1 MSVTGS
7 LPFPARGVRLW
18 VALFAGIGL
27 WMVHLTACAALAAYA
42 CRHPHVHWV
51 MHGLTATT
59 AAATGIA
66 IYWSGQFARHGYGAD
81 EEDAGAAGRAR
92 FLGRFGVI
100 TGVASLVLIVAEGL
114 YVPFL
119 AGCR

>member
-1 MSVTGS
+1 MSVTGT
-7 LPFPARGVRLW
+7 LPSPAHGVRLW
-18 VALFAGIGL
+18 FSLLAGIGL

-42 CRHPHVHWV
+42 CRHPHVHLV
-51 MHGLTATT
+51 MQGLTAVP

-66 IYWSGQFARHGYGAD
+66 IYWSGQIARHGYGAD

-100 TGVASLVLIVAEGL
+100 TGVASL
-114 YVPFL
+114 
-119 AGCR
+119 